1 MDSVRAVFP
10 GRGDIQP
17 SNSLYTQFQM
27 REVQAS
33 GVSYV
38 PTTAQHVLCGG
49 AVVKGTEAARSILGR
64 QGSCPEESYRART
77 ASPGIKL
84 ERSQE

>member
-10 GRGDIQP
+10 RRGDIQP
-17 SNSLYTQFQM
+17 PNSLYAQVQM
-27 REVQAS
+27 EEGQAS

-38 PTTAQHVLCGG
+38 PTTAQHVLRGG

-64 QGSCPEESYRART
+64 HGSCPE
-77 ASPGIKL
+77 
-84 ERSQE
+84 